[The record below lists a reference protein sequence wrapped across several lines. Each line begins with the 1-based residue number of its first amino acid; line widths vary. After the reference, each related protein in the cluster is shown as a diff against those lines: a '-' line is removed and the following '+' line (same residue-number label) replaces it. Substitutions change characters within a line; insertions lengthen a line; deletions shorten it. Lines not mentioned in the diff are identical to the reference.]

1 MMKDILRK
9 IRSSLCLAIA
19 ILLVTGCQ
27 SLNRQN
33 TTNGQ
38 NTAQTPSAPITESCP
53 QYSPAL
59 NEGVTLVDPETLN
72 PSQIVRK
79 QKIYIP
85 FYSQLYE
92 PEGLGRRLDLRGT
105 LSISNTSETDKIR
118 ITRVHYF
125 NSDGTLVKKCL
136 EGKHSVLS
144 PLATTEFGITRQDE
158 TGGSGANFIVEW
170 VSEKPVSDPVVEA
183 IMITFSGT
191 HSYSFTSSGRV
202 IEELK

>member
-1 MMKDILRK
+1 MKNIWRK
-9 IRSSLCLAIA
+9 IRSSICLIIA
-19 ILLVTGCQ
+19 ILLLTGCQ
-27 SLNRQN
+27 SLN
-33 TTNGQ
+33 GQ
-38 NTAQTPSAPITESCP
+38 NTAQKPPSTPTESCP
-53 QYSPAL
+53 QYSPNL
-59 NEGVTLVDPETLN
+59 NAGVTSVPSESLN
-72 PSQIVRK
+72 PSQIVRG

-105 LSISNTSETDKIR
+105 LSIRNTSETDKIR

-144 PLATTEFGITRQDE
+144 PLASTDFVVEQNDR

-170 VSEKPVSDPVVEA
+170 VAETEVYEPIVEA
-183 IMITFSGT
+183 LMVS
-191 HSYSFTSSGRV
+191 TSSQQGISFISQGRV
-202 IEELK
+202 IN